1 MSFFDMPRDYNTPR
15 PHGATTRPLTT
26 RDHSRSLYCSTI
38 CAHATTRGFP
48 TRQLHRQPHHP
59 KAYKTEADD
68 VRYSVDFDDG
78 DKISAMP
85 SPLVRAMAPTKKD
98 SFLLKVGDQAV
109 CCPKQSVRT
118 KK

>member
-1 MSFFDMPRDYNTPR
+1 MKSIPTTSPNPQTTNPPTP
-15 PHGATTRPLTT
+15 P
-26 RDHSRSLYCSTI
+26 
-38 CAHATTRGFP
+38 
-48 TRQLHRQPHHP
+48 P
-59 KAYKTEADD
+59 KAYKTAADD

>member
-1 MSFFDMPRDYNTPR
+1 MAQPRDHSR
-15 PHGATTRPLTT
+15 PHGATTRPLATT
-26 RDHSRSLYCSTI
+26 RDHSTVRPYVPTRP
-38 CAHATTRGFP
+38 RGFP
-48 TRQLHRQPHHP
+48 TRQRFSTANPIHP